1 MLIGLFL
8 VLFGGGSLS
17 VWVLPENFADQA
29 EEIIVDE
36 NRREK
41 AVGIFEE
48 MDKIID
54 EHNKSLEGLADL
66 FAKDLDNPTTED
78 SVFQNWVDK
87 LMKERRDYESEIL
100 SARKSLVENI
110 TKEEWEKILAPA
122 EE

>member
-8 VLFGGGSLS
+8 VLFGGSSLS
-17 VWVLPENFADQA
+17 VWVLPENFGEQA

-41 AVGIFEE
+41 AVGIYEE

-54 EHNKSLEGLADL
+54 EHNKSLEGLADS
-66 FAKDLDNPTTED
+66 FAKALDNSAAED
-78 SVFQNWVDK
+78 SEFKSWINK
-87 LMKERRDYESEIL
+87 LVKERREYEREIL